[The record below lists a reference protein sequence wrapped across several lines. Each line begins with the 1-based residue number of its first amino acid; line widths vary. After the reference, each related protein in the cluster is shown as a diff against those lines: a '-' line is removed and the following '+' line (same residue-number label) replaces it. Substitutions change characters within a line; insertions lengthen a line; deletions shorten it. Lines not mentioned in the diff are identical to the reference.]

1 MHLSMKFELP
11 VTIKKK
17 TKWYVAC
24 CPILDVYSQGETE
37 KKATANLVE
46 ALKLFFISCIERGT
60 LDAAMKECGFKLIK
74 QHDVKEAKEKSPYK
88 GTKFIN
94 VPIPF
99 QATGCIGECHV

>member
-1 MHLSMKFELP
+1 MLIEMKFALP
-11 VTIKKK
+11 VTVKKK

-60 LDAAMKECGFKLIK
+60 LDAAMKECGVKLIK
-74 QHDVKEAKEKSPYK
+74 HHDVKEVKERLSYK

-99 QATGCIGECHV
+99 QATGCLSECHV

>member
-1 MHLSMKFELP
+1 MKKRIELKFELP
-11 VTIKKK
+11 VTIKKR

-24 CPILDVYSQGETE
+24 CPILDVCSQGETA
-37 KKATANLVE
+37 KKAEANLVE

-60 LDAAMKECGFKLIK
+60 LDAVMKECGFKLIK
-74 QHDVKEAKEKSPYK
+74 QRDRKEILHHR

-99 QATGCIGECHV
+99 QATGCLSECRA